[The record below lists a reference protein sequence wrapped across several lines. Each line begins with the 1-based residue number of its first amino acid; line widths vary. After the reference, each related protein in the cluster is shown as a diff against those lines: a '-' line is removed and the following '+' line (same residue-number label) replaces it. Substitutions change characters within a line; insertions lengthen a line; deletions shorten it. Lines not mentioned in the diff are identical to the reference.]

1 MMKTM
6 AQPRRTAFAR
16 TGRAL
21 AITALAG
28 LLGACAQQPKSL
40 YTWEG
45 YQPTVYAYLKEDGND
60 YAVQAQTLEKSVEK
74 ARATNRELPPG
85 FRAHLGMLYLKM
97 GDGEGRRAAAGRK
110 AGLSRIH
117 AVHGLPDAQRGQVR
131 RRAAS
136 AGRNACRRIRRQERA
151 GRQVRTRRPDR
162 AGRAEEEGE
171 LIMMKSLRL
180 AMLAIVALLAG
191 CAGPQR
197 NVDYTAFR
205 ESKPASILVLPPLN
219 TSVDVAA
226 SAAVLSQATLP
237 LAESGYYV
245 VPVAVMEET
254 FRQNGLTTPDD
265 IHAVPAARLREIFG
279 ADAALYM
286 TVKEYGAS
294 YKVVSSD
301 VTVSIDA
308 TLLDLRSGA
317 KLWTATRP

>member
-1 MMKTM
+1 
-6 AQPRRTAFAR
+6 
-16 TGRAL
+16 
-21 AITALAG
+21 
-28 LLGACAQQPKSL
+28 
-40 YTWEG
+40 
-45 YQPTVYAYLKEDGND
+45 
-60 YAVQAQTLEKSVEK
+60 
-74 ARATNRELPPG
+74 
-85 FRAHLGMLYLKM
+85 
-97 GDGEGRRAAAGRK
+97 
-110 AGLSRIH
+110 
-117 AVHGLPDAQRGQVR
+117 
-131 RRAAS
+131 
-136 AGRNACRRIRRQERA
+136 
-151 GRQVRTRRPDR
+151 
-162 AGRAEEEGE
+162 
-171 LIMMKSLRL
+171 MMKSLRL

-265 IHAVPAARLREIFG
+265 IHALPASRLREIFG

-294 YKVVSSD
+294 YKVISSN

-317 KLWTATRP
+317 KLWDGHQTLAQASNSSGGLIGMLVQAVVDQVVNTLSDRSYGVAGMTSNALLSAGTQGGILYGPRSPRYAGQ

>member
-1 MMKTM
+1 
-6 AQPRRTAFAR
+6 
-16 TGRAL
+16 
-21 AITALAG
+21 
-28 LLGACAQQPKSL
+28 
-40 YTWEG
+40 
-45 YQPTVYAYLKEDGND
+45 
-60 YAVQAQTLEKSVEK
+60 
-74 ARATNRELPPG
+74 
-85 FRAHLGMLYLKM
+85 
-97 GDGEGRRAAAGRK
+97 
-110 AGLSRIH
+110 
-117 AVHGLPDAQRGQVR
+117 
-131 RRAAS
+131 
-136 AGRNACRRIRRQERA
+136 
-151 GRQVRTRRPDR
+151 
-162 AGRAEEEGE
+162 
-171 LIMMKSLRL
+171 MMKSLRL

-317 KLWTATRP
+317 KLGRPPDPEARQQQQQRRPDRHAGAGGGGSGGQLVVGPQLWRGRHDQQRPAQRRHARRHPVWSAFAALRRAVGPSPAVACRWRLRDRHQAPFAVLNRRAGFSLPARRHAWRIRRLPVWWLKPVRPSRMPARAADAASIR